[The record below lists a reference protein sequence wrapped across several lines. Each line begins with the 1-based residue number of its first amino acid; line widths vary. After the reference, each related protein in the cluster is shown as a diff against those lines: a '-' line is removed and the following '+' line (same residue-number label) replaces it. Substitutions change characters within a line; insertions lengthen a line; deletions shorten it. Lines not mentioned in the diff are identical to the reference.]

1 MKNPHKV
8 EEVDERTPGEVY
20 ASLKEL
26 EDKAAE
32 TMEELSM
39 ALWPKDEN
47 EDPLFGELIEKS
59 EEEDEA

>member
-1 MKNPHKV
+1 M
-8 EEVDERTPGEVY
+8 DERTPGEVY

-59 EEEDEA
+59 DEEDEA